1 MFSRLFQRPRRER
14 TIAALYGAIVAQSRL
29 PVFFADLGVPD
40 TLEGRFEMVSLH
52 AWLVM
57 RRLAMGGKQTADFN
71 QGLFDFMF
79 ADLDFNLREMGAGDM
94 KVGDKVKDLASHYYG
109 RVGAYDAGIAAKD
122 DPSVLESALD
132 RNLYGSTLPD
142 ATHVQTM
149 AGYVRRQLAHLETF
163 PIDRLLAGEVEFAN
177 SVDQATLHST

>member
-1 MFSRLFQRPRRER
+1 MFSRLFQRHRRER
-14 TIAALYGAIVAQSRL
+14 TIATLYGAIVAQSRL
-29 PVFFADLGVPD
+29 PVFFTDLGVPD

-57 RRLAMGGKQTADFN
+57 RRLAMGGKDVADFN
-71 QGLFDFMF
+71 QALFDFMF

-94 KVGDKVKDLASHYYG
+94 KVGDRVKDLASHYYG

-122 DPSVLESALD
+122 DPGVLLAAID

-142 ATHVQTM
+142 PGHVQAM
-149 AGYVRRQLAHLETF
+149 ADYLRRQLAQMEAF
-163 PIDRLLAGEVEFAN
+163 PIDRLLAGEVEFA
-177 SVDQATLHST
+177 AL

>member
-14 TIAALYGAIVAQSRL
+14 TIAALYGAIVAQSRH
-29 PVFFADLGVPD
+29 PAFFTDLGVPD

-57 RRLAMGGKQTADFN
+57 RRLAMGGKPAADFN

-94 KVGDKVKDLASHYYG
+94 KVGDRVKDLASHYYG
-109 RVGAYDAGIAAKD
+109 RVGAYDAGIAVKD
-122 DPSVLESALD
+122 DPSVLESAID

-142 ATHVQTM
+142 PAHVATM
-149 AGYVRRQLAHLETF
+149 ARYMRRQLAHLEAF
-163 PIDRLLAGEVEFAN
+163 PIDRLLAGQVEFA
-177 SVDQATLHST
+177 SV